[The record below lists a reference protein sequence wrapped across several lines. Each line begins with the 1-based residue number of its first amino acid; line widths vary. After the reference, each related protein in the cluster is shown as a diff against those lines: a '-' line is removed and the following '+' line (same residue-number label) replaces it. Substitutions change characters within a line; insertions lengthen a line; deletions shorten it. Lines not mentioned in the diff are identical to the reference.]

1 MASIATTDQ
10 AAAGAPAEDR
20 AKVLVAEN
28 VGETGLDVLEV
39 AGFDVDTGFDW
50 TREELEERI
59 GDYDAIVIRSAT
71 KVDAALIA
79 KATKL
84 RAVARAGVGVD
95 NVDVA
100 AATKR
105 GIIVVNAPRSNVVT
119 AAEHTLALLLALA
132 RNVPQAHGALTAGRW
147 ERKNWSGT
155 ELMGKTLGILG
166 FGRIGQLVAHRAR
179 AFDMEVI
186 AYDPFVATELYSSLK
201 VQRADGPDDVY
212 AAADFLTLHMP
223 TTDETNG
230 MIDAAA
236 FAQMRDGVRILNVAR
251 GSLIVDEDLKDAID
265 SGKVGGA
272 ALDVFRAEPMTDHP
286 LFGYKNVVVTPHL
299 GASTAEATDRAGYQA
314 AEQVVAALQGG
325 SVTTA
330 VNAPSISA
338 EDLELLSPFV
348 LLCRQLGKLATAIA
362 ACGSIDKIEIEC
374 HGRIGERDTGPL
386 GIAVVLGALSGRT
399 EDSINA
405 VNALSIAKER
415 GIEVVQSRSTSA
427 RDYTDLVRVAVWCGG
442 KRQNGVVG
450 TTIGRQHRP
459 HLLAA
464 WGQRFNLQIEEH
476 LTLFRYHDVPG
487 VIGRV
492 GTMFGEHGVNIGSAA
507 VGHTPPTAE
516 GDRPAVMIVT
526 TDAAVPQSLVSQIC
540 DAEHFVDGRTV
551 ALPVA

>member
-1 MASIATTDQ
+1 MASVATPHTEDTGAQ
-10 AAAGAPAEDR
+10 APAR
-20 AKVLVAEN
+20 ARVLVAEN
-28 VGETGLDVLEV
+28 IGESGLDVLEV
-39 AGFDVDTGFDW
+39 AGFDVDTGYDW
-50 TREELEERI
+50 TRAELEERI
-59 GDYDAIVIRSAT
+59 APYDAIVIRSAT

-79 KATKL
+79 LATNL

-132 RNVPQAHGALTAGRW
+132 RHIPQAAGALAAGRW
-147 ERKNWSGT
+147 ERKSFSGI
-155 ELMGKTLGILG
+155 ELMDKTLGILG
-166 FGRIGQLVAHRAR
+166 FGRIGQLVAAR
-179 AFDMEVI
+179 AKSFGMNVI
-186 AYDPFVATELYSSLK
+186 AYDPFVATELYKSTK
-201 VQRADGPDDVY
+201 VERADTPEDVY

-223 TTDETNG
+223 TTDDTNG

-236 FAQMRDGVRILNVAR
+236 FAKMRDGVRILNVAR
-251 GSLIVDEDLKDAID
+251 GSLIVDEDLQAAID

-272 ALDVFRAEPMTDHP
+272 ALDVFRSEPITDHP
-286 LFGYKNVVVTPHL
+286 LFGYPNVIATPHL

-338 EDLELLSPFV
+338 EDLELLSPF
-348 LLCRQLGKLATAIA
+348 LPLCHQLGKLATSLA
-362 ACGSIDKIEIEC
+362 ACGSVDKIEIEC

-386 GIAVVLGALSGRT
+386 AIAVVLGALSGRT

-405 VNALSIAKER
+405 VNALSIASER
-415 GIEVVQSRSTSA
+415 GIEVVQSRSNSA

-442 KRQNGVVG
+442 VRQNGVVG

-464 WGQRFNLQIEEH
+464 WGQRFNLQLEEH
-476 LTLFRYHDVPG
+476 LTVLRYTDVPG

-492 GTMFGEHGVNIGSAA
+492 GSAFGAHGINIGSAA
-507 VGHTPPTAE
+507 VGHTPTSAE
-516 GDRPAVMIVT
+516 GEGRPAVMILT
-526 TDAAVPQSLVSQIC
+526 TDSQVPQALLEEIIAVQNMQ
-540 DAEHFVDGRTV
+540 DGRTV
-551 ALPVA
+551 SLS

>member
-1 MASIATTDQ
+1 MASIAADDQ
-10 AAAGAPAEDR
+10 ATGGAAAPDR
-20 AKVLVAEN
+20 ARVLVTEN
-28 VGETGLDVLEV
+28 IGDSGLDVLGV
-39 AGFDVDTGFDW
+39 AGFDVVTGFDW

-59 GDYDAIVIRSAT
+59 GEYEAIVIRSST
-71 KVDAALIA
+71 KVDAPLLALA
-79 KATKL
+79 SNL

-119 AAEHTLALLLALA
+119 AAEHTMALLLSLA

-147 ERKNWSGT
+147 ERKSFSGT

-166 FGRIGQLVAHRAR
+166 FGRIGQLVAHRAK

-186 AYDPFVATELYSSLK
+186 AYDPFVATELYSSLR

-212 AAADFLTLHMP
+212 AAADFLSLHMP
-223 TTDETNG
+223 TTEETNG
-230 MIDAAA
+230 MISAGAIA
-236 FAQMRDGVRILNVAR
+236 KMRDGVRILNVAR
-251 GSLIVDEDLKDAID
+251 GSLIVDADLKDAID

-272 ALDVFRAEPMTDHP
+272 ALDVFSSEPMTDHP
-286 LFGYKNVVVTPHL
+286 LFGYPNVVVTPHL

-314 AEQVVAALQGG
+314 AEQIVAALQGG

-338 EDLELLSPFV
+338 EDLELLAPFV
-348 LLCRQLGKLATAIA
+348 PLCRQLGKLATSLA
-362 ACGSIDKIEIEC
+362 ACGSVDKIEIEC

-386 GIAVVLGALSGRT
+386 GIAVVLGALAGRT

-405 VNALSIAKER
+405 VNALSIARER
-415 GIEVVQSRSTSA
+415 GIEVVQSRSGSA
-427 RDYTDLVRVAVWCGG
+427 RDFTDLVRVAVWCGG
-442 KRQNGVVG
+442 EAQSGVVG
-450 TTIGRQHRP
+450 TTIGRQNRP

-464 WGQRFNLQIEEH
+464 WGQRFNLQLEEH
-476 LTLFRYHDVPG
+476 LTLFRYRDVPG
-487 VIGRV
+487 IIGRV
-492 GTMFGEHGVNIGSAA
+492 GTMFGLHGVNIGSAA
-507 VGHTPPTAE
+507 VGHSPADDK

-526 TDAAVPQSLVSQIC
+526 TDMPVPQSLVDEIIAGE
-540 DAEHFVDGRTV
+540 DFLDGRTV
-551 ALPVA
+551 ALS

>member
-1 MASIATTDQ
+1 MASVATTPRTADS
-10 AAAGAPAEDR
+10 GAEMPAR
-20 AKVLVAEN
+20 MRVLVAEN
-28 VGETGLDVLEV
+28 IGQSGLEVLEV
-39 AGFDVDTGFDW
+39 AGFDVDTGYDW
-50 TREELEERI
+50 TREELEQRI
-59 GDYDAIVIRSAT
+59 APYDAIVIRSAT

-79 KATKL
+79 LATNL

-95 NVDVA
+95 NVDVT

-132 RNVPQAHGALTAGRW
+132 RHIPQAAGALAAGRW
-147 ERKNWSGT
+147 ERKNFSGI
-155 ELMGKTLGILG
+155 ELMDKTLGILG
-166 FGRIGQLVAHRAR
+166 FGRIGQLVAAR
-179 AFDMEVI
+179 AKSFGMNVV
-186 AYDPFVATELYSSLK
+186 AYDPFVATELYKSTK
-201 VQRADGPDDVY
+201 VERADTPDDVY

-223 TTDETNG
+223 TTDATNG

-236 FAQMRDGVRILNVAR
+236 FAKMRDGVRILNVAR
-251 GSLIVDEDLKDAID
+251 GSLIVDEDLQAAID

-272 ALDVFRAEPMTDHP
+272 ALDVFRAEPITDHP
-286 LFGYKNVVVTPHL
+286 LFGYPNVIATPHL

-338 EDLELLSPFV
+338 EDLELLSPF
-348 LLCRQLGKLATAIA
+348 LPLCHQLGRLATALA
-362 ACGSIDKIEIEC
+362 ACGSVDKIEIEC

-386 GIAVVLGALSGRT
+386 AIAVVLGALGGRT

-405 VNALSIAKER
+405 VNALSIASER
-415 GIEVVQSRSTSA
+415 GIEVVQSRSNSA

-464 WGQRFNLQIEEH
+464 WGQRFNLQLEEH
-476 LTLFRYHDVPG
+476 LTVLRYEDVPG

-492 GTMFGEHGVNIGSAA
+492 GSAFGAHGINIGSAA
-507 VGHTPPTAE
+507 VGHTPANAE
-516 GDRPAVMIVT
+516 GDGRPAVMILT
-526 TDAAVPQSLVSQIC
+526 TDSPVPEALLKEIVAV
-540 DAEHFVDGRTV
+540 ENMVDGRTV
-551 ALPVA
+551 SLD